1 MERQQIQASGIG
13 NQQQLHANQRQHRRH
28 VVRHQQSPAPR
39 LQRHGLDTDRTHH
52 SGGIDLETSGGS
64 PQSGAGIT
72 EIGVVKVRGGVVLG
86 TFQSFVDPGHSLPP
100 VITQLTGFTDQMLL
114 SAPFIVEVRRR
125 LFEFLGSEDETVL
138 VAHNSPFDMSFLKA
152 AALAHEYPWPNY
164 LTIDTAR
171 LARAVLD
178 RDEVINCKL
187 GTLAV
192 FFNAHTSPNHRALDD
207 ALATVDV
214 LHGIIERLA
223 GHNVST
229 FEEMRNFPS
238 KKKRAK
244 RPISE

>member
-1 MERQQIQASGIG
+1 MVNIG
-13 NQQQLHANQRQHRRH
+13 ETPLSEITFA
-28 VVRHQQSPAPR
+28 V
-39 LQRHGLDTDRTHH
+39 
-52 SGGIDLETSGGS
+52 IDLETSGGS
-64 PQSGAGIT
+64 PKAGAAIT
-72 EIGVVKVRGGVVLG
+72 EIGVVKVRGGIVLG

-100 VITQLTGFTDQMLL
+100 FITQLTGITDDMLV
-114 SAPFIVEVRRR
+114 SAPFIDEVLPT
-125 LFEFLGSEDETVL
+125 LFEFLGPAENTVL

-152 AALAHEYPWPNY
+152 AALIHEHTWPEY
-164 LTIDTAR
+164 LTVDTAR

-178 RDEVINCKL
+178 RDEVANCKL
-187 GTLAV
+187 GTLAQ
-192 FFNAHTSPNHRALDD
+192 FFNADTSPTHRALDD

-244 RPISE
+244 RPISD

>member
-1 MERQQIQASGIG
+1 MSG
-13 NQQQLHANQRQHRRH
+13 
-28 VVRHQQSPAPR
+28 QSPTIHLMSKVAER
-39 LQRHGLDTDRTHH
+39 ELSETTFAVL
-52 SGGIDLETSGGS
+52 DLETSGGS
-64 PQSGAGIT
+64 PRLGAGIT
-72 EIGVVKVRGGVVLG
+72 EIGVVKVRGGEVLG

-100 VITQLTGFTDQMLL
+100 FITQLTGITDDMLM
-114 SAPFIVEVRRR
+114 SAPFIDEVLPT
-125 LFEFLGSEDETVL
+125 LFEFLGSPEETVL

-152 AALAHEYPWPNY
+152 AALVHEYPWPHY
-164 LTIDTAR
+164 ATVDTAR

-187 GTLAV
+187 GTLAA
-192 FFNAHTSPNHRALDD
+192 FFNAATSPSHRALDD

-223 GHNVST
+223 GHKVKT

-238 KKKRAK
+238 KKRRVK